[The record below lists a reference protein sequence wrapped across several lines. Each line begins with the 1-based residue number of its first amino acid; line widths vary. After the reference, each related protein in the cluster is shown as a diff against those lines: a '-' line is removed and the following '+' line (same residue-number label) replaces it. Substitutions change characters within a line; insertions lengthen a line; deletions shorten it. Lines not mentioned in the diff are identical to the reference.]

1 MKDGEKMPLA
11 MTQYYFLKDI
21 INSLPLNVK
30 NNLKYNNSLLFNV
43 ATFNDCGIF
52 YKLFNPIRKDKY
64 KINDKIHSQ
73 LFNDFIIECSYQ
85 CKKNDN
91 YKQLLFLYGIITNH
105 ILKENI
111 DKYLSI
117 RLNKKLT
124 YDKACN
130 IIDCY
135 YAKLNDNLDLTKVSI
150 TDYFKD
156 GFKYTDY
163 MESMI
168 HNPCIK
174 VFSFFCT
181 KTYFSHSL
189 KIKKLYYKYFT
200 RSKTKIKLFPYKI
213 YDLIFNHRGK
223 PKATS
228 YIYTKKI
235 DANLFNFNKKPY
247 LINDITY
254 NNSLDDVINDAKGQA
269 LEIIKSLNSYI
280 FYDKDNFKEYLK
292 KLED

>member
-1 MKDGEKMPLA
+1 MPLA

-52 YKLFNPIRKDKY
+52 YKLFNPIKKDKY
-64 KINDKIHSQ
+64 KINDKINSQ

-135 YAKLNDNLDLTKVSI
+135 YAKLNDNLDLTKVAI

-163 MESMI
+163 MENMI

>member
-1 MKDGEKMPLA
+1 MPLA

-52 YKLFNPIRKDKY
+52 YKLFNPIKKDKY
-64 KINDKIHSQ
+64 KINDKINSQ

-163 MESMI
+163 MENMI

>member
-1 MKDGEKMPLA
+1 M
-11 MTQYYFLKDI
+11 
-21 INSLPLNVK
+21 
-30 NNLKYNNSLLFNV
+30 
-43 ATFNDCGIF
+43 
-52 YKLFNPIRKDKY
+52 
-64 KINDKIHSQ
+64 
-73 LFNDFIIECSYQ
+73 
-85 CKKNDN
+85 
-91 YKQLLFLYGIITNH
+91 LFLYGIITNH

-163 MESMI
+163 MENMI